1 MGNKLVITVTVPQA
15 HVREELEVP
24 ADLSANELIR
34 ALYAM
39 YHLPYVPE
47 KREAYYLCS
56 NHPRQLLRGS
66 RTLDE
71 LGIYDGADITIPD
84 RELPSGV
91 LAPDF
96 PVVRFDRKV
105 AVPNAFR
112 IGVDDK
118 NFAVIDE
125 KAEVSFRRV
134 DDHYAMQVEQG
145 RVALNG
151 TFVTNAAID
160 QGENFLQVGGYV
172 FCLDRGRLYWCS
184 DQRVLVKGQASALGK
199 ASGVYRYPEFTRSPR
214 IREQLNTE
222 PIKVLD
228 PDREESKPENNLVQQ
243 LLPILIFAGIAM
255 VSATT
260 GMMAMMVISLGIGG
274 VTGVLN
280 YLHQKKKYSE
290 AISSR
295 ERVYQDY
302 IAKKREEV
310 EKARKEE
317 AEILGR
323 QFPKPEKEVADI
335 LAFNEGLFDRLSD
348 DDDFL
353 VVRLGTGKRKAV
365 RPVEAREQE
374 QLQTG
379 DALNQLPK
387 QLVDAYS
394 WVNNAPITIDLK
406 QSSAIGVSGP
416 EDALYQMFKL
426 MMLDLAYHQYF
437 EDVGFF
443 CSIPKAQKRKF
454 SWLRYL
460 PYLKNEQEQRRNL
473 ADDMESSQT
482 LYDDLYLVLDGRSKD
497 AADPWV
503 VCFLYMDHTVASR
516 PVYDLMKDAADKHV
530 ALIFFEEHDAL
541 LPEFCEQLVKLGS
554 DQQGVRIDNYNQRAQ
569 EDFRYTALADE
580 QITAVS
586 RKLAPVYIRENR
598 EEDSL
603 PESIS
608 MFEMLGITQPEE
620 LDLLGSWKSFDTAHS
635 LAAQIGVMEGGLPVA
650 LDLHERADGPHG
662 LVAGTTGSGKS
673 ELLQTYILS
682 MALRYS
688 PYEVGFFLIDFK
700 GGGMANQFERLP
712 HLLGTITNIDGN
724 EIQRSLL
731 SLQAE
736 VKRRQEQFAQY
747 GVNKIDDYISLYRR
761 HQTDVPLPHLIIIV
775 DEFAE
780 LRMSQPEFMKEL
792 ISIARVGRSLGI
804 HLILATQQPSG
815 IVDDQIWANSN
826 FHLCLR
832 VRDASASSQ
841 VLKSPVA
848 ATIRQPGRAYL
859 QVSSTDTFLLFQS
872 AFSGAP
878 AEKGSGRSFEIDRV
892 NLAGRRKP
900 AYVQKKKKS
909 KVARTELDVL
919 VDYIARTFESAGMRR
934 VPLICRPSLPD
945 AIPMPEQSRTD
956 AFGGLVA
963 QVGIYDNP
971 SVQQQGE
978 MGLNITEANTLIIGA
993 PQTGKTNLLQTMIC
1007 SLAMRYSAE
1016 QVNFYLIDFG
1026 SLLLK
1031 NYEGLDHV
1039 GGVVTPDEDEKVK
1052 NLFRML
1058 NQELAERKK
1067 RFAGEG
1073 VGSYASRLEA
1083 GLGGVPQIVVVIDN
1097 FTAFRETY
1105 LMEGDILLPL
1115 LRDGLSVGISF
1126 VIASSQTSGIGY
1138 RYLSF
1143 VGERIAFR
1151 CNDASDLN
1159 MLFGSSRGMAQ
1170 QIPGRAY
1177 ISKDNEVLETQVYL
1191 SSEGNREI
1199 DRTESIHQFVG
1210 KVNALEN
1217 GSRAPQIPQVPK
1229 VVTQAYVYD
1238 HFGVENNAEHL
1249 VIGMDYETVAPVVL
1263 PFDGPAV
1270 LGMAGENTGDMVTFT
1285 DYLIGAAIHNDV
1297 PVYLLDNKLHS
1308 FESYR
1313 SRTSYSD
1320 TKESLD
1326 ALLQEVENRMR
1337 RQPVLVVL
1345 AGKGAVDYISDQPEA
1360 YRRFGEILKANNG
1373 LMVFADLDNTS
1384 IGYGASKVLKDLK
1397 EKRSFLFFDDL
1408 SRMRL
1413 IDIPLSTQ
1421 RKFARNLRENE
1432 AYYIT
1437 ENDVM
1442 KIKAVTEGG
1451 VTNESEHR

>member
-160 QGENFLQVGGYV
+160 QGENFLQIGRYA
-172 FCLDRGRLYWCS
+172 FCLDRGSLYSCS
-184 DQRVLVKGQASALGK
+184 DQRPLVKGGVASLEG
-199 ASGVYRYPEFTRSPR
+199 ASGAYRYPEFTRSPR
-214 IREQLNTE
+214 IRETLNDE

-228 PDREESKPENNLVQQ
+228 PDREESKPENNLIQQ
-243 LLPILIFAGIAM
+243 LLPVLIFAGIAM
-255 VSATT
+255 VSAST
-260 GMMAMMVISLGIGG
+260 GMMAMMVASLGIGAA
-274 VTGVLN
+274 TGVLN
-280 YLHQKKKYSE
+280 YLHQKKKYAD
-290 AISSR
+290 AIASR

-310 EKARKEE
+310 ERARKEE
-317 AEILGR
+317 VEILDR
-323 QFPKPEKEVADI
+323 QFPKPEREMADI

-348 DDDFL
+348 DEDFL
-353 VVRLGTGKRKAV
+353 VVRLGAGKRRAV
-365 RPVEAREQE
+365 RPIEVREQE

-379 DALNQLPK
+379 DALMQLPK
-387 QLVDAYS
+387 QLADSYAL
-394 WVNNAPITIDLK
+394 VNDAPITIDLK
-406 QSSAIGVSGP
+406 QSSAVGVSGQ
-416 EDALYQMFKL
+416 ENALYQMFKL
-426 MMLDLAYHQYF
+426 MVLDLAYHQYF
-437 EDVGFF
+437 EDVSFF
-443 CSIPKAQKRKF
+443 CSIPESQKRKF
-454 SWLRYL
+454 SWLRFL
-460 PYLKNEQEQRRNL
+460 PYLRNEEEQRRNL
-473 ADDMESSQT
+473 ADDEESRQA
-482 LYDDLYLVLDGRSKD
+482 LYDDLYLLLDGRKED
-497 AADPWV
+497 GDEPWV
-503 VCFLYMDHTVASR
+503 VCFLYQDHTVANR
-516 PVYDLMKDAADKHV
+516 PVYDLMKDAAEKHV
-530 ALIFFEEHDAL
+530 ALIFFEEHGAL
-541 LPEFCEQLVKLGS
+541 LPEFCEQLVKLGPN
-554 DQQGVRIDNYNQRAQ
+554 QEGELIDNYNQRAR
-569 EDFRYTALADE
+569 EAFRYTTLTDE
-580 QITAVS
+580 QMTSVC

-598 EEDSL
+598 EEDGL
-603 PESIS
+603 PDRIS
-608 MFEMLGITQPEE
+608 MFEMLGITRPEE
-620 LDLLGSWKSFDTAHS
+620 LDLPGSWQSSDTAQS

-650 LDLHERADGPHG
+650 LDLHEKADGPHG

-724 EIQRSLL
+724 EIQRSHL

-761 HQTDVPLPHLIIIV
+761 GQADVALPHLIIIV

-780 LRMSQPEFMKEL
+780 LRMNQPEFMKEL

-804 HLILATQQPSG
+804 HLILATQQPGG

-832 VRDASASSQ
+832 VRDASASTQ

-878 AEKGSGRSFEIDRV
+878 AEKESGRSFEIDRV
-892 NLAGRRKP
+892 NLTGRRRP
-900 AYVQKKKKS
+900 AFIQKKRKTKA
-909 KVARTELDVL
+909 ARTELAVL
-919 VDYIARTFESAGMRR
+919 VDFIARTFEEQGMTR
-934 VPLICRPSLPD
+934 VPPISCPSL
-945 AIPMPEQSRTD
+945 AETIPMPEQGRAD
-956 AFGGLVA
+956 AYGGLVA
-963 QVGIYDNP
+963 EVGVYDNP
-971 SVQQQGE
+971 SAQEQGV
-978 MGLNITEANTLIIGA
+978 MGLNVTEANTLIVGA
-993 PQTGKTNLLQTMIC
+993 PQSGKTNLLQTVIC
-1007 SLAMRYSAE
+1007 SLAMKYSAD

-1026 SLLLK
+1026 SLVLK

-1039 GGVVTPDEDEKVK
+1039 GGVVLPDEDEKVK

-1058 NQELAERKK
+1058 NQEVAERKR

-1073 VGSYASRLEA
+1073 VSSFASRLEA

-1105 LMEGDILLPL
+1105 LMENDILLPL

-1126 VIASSQTSGIGY
+1126 AIASSQTSGIGY

-1143 VGERIAFR
+1143 IGERVAFR
-1151 CNDASDLN
+1151 CNDTSDLN
-1159 MLFGSSRGMAQ
+1159 MLFGSFRGMPQ

-1177 ISKDNEVLETQVYL
+1177 ISKDNGILETQVYL
-1191 SSEGNREI
+1191 SSEGEREI
-1199 DRTESIHQFVG
+1199 DRTESIQQFVSRMC
-1210 KVNALEN
+1210 AL
-1217 GSRAPQIPQVPK
+1217 GDGVRAPGIPEVPE

-1238 HFGVENNAEHL
+1238 HFGIENNAEHFVL
-1249 VIGMDYETVAPVVL
+1249 GMDYDTVAPVLL
-1263 PFDGPAV
+1263 PFDGPGL
-1270 LGMAGENTGDMVTFT
+1270 LGMAGDNADDMITFA
-1285 DYLIGAAIHNDV
+1285 DYLIDAALHNSV
-1297 PVYLLDNKLHS
+1297 SVYLLDNKQHS
-1308 FESYR
+1308 FGGYR
-1313 SRTSYSD
+1313 SRVSYSD
-1320 TKESLD
+1320 AVDSLD
-1326 ALLQEVENRMR
+1326 AMLQEAGNRMGQ
-1337 RQPVLVVL
+1337 QPVLVLL
-1345 AGKGAVDYISDQPEA
+1345 AGKGAADYISDAPDT
-1360 YRRFGEILKANNG
+1360 YRRFSEMLKASNG
-1373 LMVFADLDNTS
+1373 LVVFVDLENVS

-1397 EKRSFLFFDDL
+1397 EKRSFLFFGDL

-1421 RKFARNLRENE
+1421 RQFGRKLGDSE

-1437 ENDVM
+1437 ENGVM

-1451 VTNESEHR
+1451 VTNEPEHR